1 MGSSSSSSLIPRRP
15 KAESPRSLPAVII
28 GVTCC
33 VMIAS
38 TFMLP
43 WYEAEYRVVNVIT
56 PNGSMSSHYQYGLR
70 DFTRRGLGVETTF
83 GYSGEIQ
90 WPPIERVGD
99 LMSMVT
105 IVLALSLAASI
116 LATVLSYLRRRV
128 SGVVVSMVSAG
139 LLLAAGGI
147 FYFGIIDA
155 LNLDSF
161 VGFSIIPV
169 ELGVEAGPMM
179 GWWLALT
186 ASAVQSA
193 QAVVLAYSGKNDG

>member
-1 MGSSSSSSLIPRRP
+1 
-15 KAESPRSLPAVII
+15 
-28 GVTCC
+28 
-33 VMIAS
+33 MIALA
-38 TFMLP
+38 FLLP
-43 WYEAEYRVVNVIT
+43 WYEGKYHVVNVI
-56 PNGSMSSHYQYGLR
+56 GRIGYQDQYGLR
-70 DFTRRGLGVETTF
+70 DFTRVGFGTETTLEYF
-83 GYSGEIQ
+83 GGIQ
-90 WPPIERVGD
+90 SPPMERVGD

-116 LATVLSYLRRRV
+116 LATVLSYLHRRV

-139 LLLAAGGI
+139 LLLAAVGI

-161 VGFSIIPV
+161 VGFSILPV

-186 ASAVQSA
+186 VSFIQSA
-193 QAVVLAYSGKNDG
+193 QAVVLAYSGKNDV